1 MIVNFP
7 WIFGKQFVYG
17 FGIAI
22 NNNDLGLL
30 DQINQALIQFESS
43 GEFKKTM
50 LDMFH
55 KNILV

>member
-7 WIFGKQFVYG
+7 WIFGKQFVYGFG

-43 GEFKKTM
+43 GEFKKTYARY
-50 LDMFH
+50 
-55 KNILV
+55 VP